1 MKNIT
6 LGSVCYFEGIKA
18 TIQKFVDFKKVIVK
32 EDATGELHIKE
43 IAQLEFGDAPAIN
56 ETYIDSISDED
67 WKEANRRYSIIR
79 PVLDLERTGEIEV
92 NKTVFIKKIAE
103 ENAVG
108 YVTIYRWINTFNTT
122 GLVSSL
128 VPVKRSGGKGKSR
141 LSDELVLLMDETIKS
156 FYLNAQKR
164 SKKQTA
170 IEVIRLCKN
179 AGIES
184 PHINTVFNRIKLIDK
199 KNALNKRLGYLDV
212 SQKIA
217 PTPGTYEEAQNPLDV
232 IQIDHTPLDII
243 VVSEDGRKPISR
255 PYITLAIDVYSRMV
269 AGFHIS
275 LDPPSALSTGI
286 CLSDAILPKDD
297 ICAKYALKT
306 EWPVWG
312 IMRNLHLDN
321 AKEFRGTML
330 KRASEEY
337 GFAINWRPKGKS
349 RYGAHIERLLGTLS
363 KKIHALPGTTF
374 EEPKYRSNYDSEAKA
389 TMTLS
394 ELEKW
399 IHIQI
404 VDVYHNETNTG
415 IGTSPL
421 NRYNEGILGSSRKE
435 GIGIPLMQFH
445 PDKVKLDFLPY
456 IERTI
461 QRTGVVIDH
470 IRYYSDIF
478 KNYLYANAWNE
489 SDRFV
494 KNKRSNSYIFKR
506 DPRDISKIYFLDE
519 NEARYAE
526 IHYADMRRPPMSVW
540 EYRAA
545 LKKAQEFNPYS
556 KITEDVIF
564 DAYNRLREIEEK
576 SKDSKSI
583 AKKEE
588 RKRKVLEF
596 KQSIRPKTDA
606 KDESEEVMEDE
617 IEEAVTRVI
626 EPFDFDEEI

>member
-6 LGSVCYFEGIKA
+6 LGSICYFDGKKA

-32 EDATGELHIKE
+32 DDATGELHIKE
-43 IAQLEFGDAPAIN
+43 IGQLDFDENPIIN
-56 ETYIDSISDED
+56 ETYIDSISDEG

-79 PVLDLERTGEIEV
+79 PVLDAERANKIEV
-92 NKTVFIKKIAE
+92 NKTVLIKKIAE
-103 ENAVG
+103 ENDVG

-141 LSDELVLLMDETIKS
+141 LSDEVVLLMDETIKS

-170 IEVIRLCKN
+170 IEVIRICKN
-179 AGIES
+179 AGIEP
-184 PHINTVFNRIKLIDK
+184 PHVNTVFNRIKLIDK
-199 KNALNKRLGYLDV
+199 KNALNRRLGYLDV

-232 IQIDHTPLDII
+232 FQIDHTPLDII
-243 VVSEDGRKPISR
+243 VVSEDERKPISR
-255 PYITLAIDVYSRMV
+255 PYITLAIDVYSRMI

-286 CLSDAILPKDD
+286 CLSDAILPKED
-297 ICAKYALKT
+297 ICAKHALKT

-312 IMRNLHLDN
+312 VMRNIHLDN

-330 KRASEEY
+330 TRASEEY
-337 GFAINWRPKGKS
+337 GFTINWRPKGKS

-374 EEPKYRSNYDSEAKA
+374 EEVKYRSNYNSEAKA
-389 TMTLS
+389 SMTLS

-404 VDVYHNETNTG
+404 VDVYHNDNHSG

-421 NRYNEGILGSSRKE
+421 NKYNEGIFGSSRKE

-478 KNYLYANAWNE
+478 KNYLYENAWNE

-494 KNKRSNSYIFKR
+494 KNKRSNTYIFKR

-519 NEARYAE
+519 KEARYAE
-526 IHYADMRRPPMSVW
+526 IHYADMRRPPMSIW

-564 DAYNRLREIEEK
+564 DAYNRLRDIEEK
-576 SKDSKSI
+576 SKESKNK
-583 AKKEE
+583 AKRIE
-588 RKRKVLEF
+588 RKRKVSEF
-596 KQSIRPKTDA
+596 Q
-606 KDESEEVMEDE
+606 ESMKSKNEVIIENQEEEE
-617 IEEAVTRVI
+617 IVEVTNRII